1 MPKSNLP
8 QLKWNIIIFAIASLA
23 IIVDQITKWLIQSH
37 LSPGQSVPET
47 GFFRLTYAQNTGAA
61 FSIFWGKSDILT
73 VITICGTILLLLYVF
88 VGYRRYPFL
97 DVRLN
102 RIAVGL
108 ILGGNLG
115 NLIDRIRVGHVR
127 DFLDVG
133 PWPIFNVADSCI
145 VVGVILMAFSIL
157 LISYHVNDE
166 HHQ

>member
-8 QLKWNIIIFAIASLA
+8 QLKWNIVVFAIAALA
-23 IIVDQITKWLIQSH
+23 LSADQITKWWIQNH
-37 LSPGQSVPET
+37 FYPGQSIPET

-61 FSIFWGKSDILT
+61 FSIFWGHSDILT
-73 VITICGTILLLLYVF
+73 VVSACGAVLLLLYIF

-102 RIAVGL
+102 RVAVGL

-115 NLIDRIRVGHVR
+115 NLIDRFRLGYVR
-127 DFLDVG
+127 DFVDVG
-133 PWPIFNVADSCI
+133 PWPIFNVADSCE

-157 LISYHVNDE
+157 LVTRESQPE

>member
-23 IIVDQITKWLIQSH
+23 ITVDQITKWLIQSH
-37 LSPGQSVPET
+37 LYPGQSMPET
-47 GFFRLTYAQNTGAA
+47 GFFRLTYAQNTGAG
-61 FSIFWGKSDILT
+61 FSIFWGKSDILM
-73 VITICGTILLLLYVF
+73 IIAICGAILLLLYVF
-88 VGYRRYPFL
+88 IGYRRYPFL

-115 NLIDRIRVGHVR
+115 NLSDRISVGHVR

-157 LISYHVNDE
+157 LISYNVHDE